1 MKMLE
6 IWPQFP
12 IIINKGHVRLRISDV
27 ANIIAALE
35 QHNRVCKINL
45 GDIPSWA
52 LETISAAMEV
62 LFPALTH
69 LWLDSEDKNPAVLGN
84 SFLGGSAPSLR
95 CIRLNGIPFPAL
107 PHLLLSTH
115 DLVVLHL
122 ENIPQSGY
130 ISPKAMVAGL
140 SALSRL
146 KQLSLEFQS
155 PRSRADRESYP
166 PPLTPV
172 ILPALTKLWFRGDSE
187 YLGDIVSQIDT
198 PLLVYTQI
206 EFFH

>member
-1 MKMLE
+1 MTIFAVPDDVLLEIFDLYLNAHNWTLYRSEMDAWHTLVHVCQTLNLRLLCNTSRSIMKMLD
-6 IWPQFP
+6 IWPHFP
-12 IIINKGHVRLRISDV
+12 IIINEGHVRLRISDV
-27 ANIIAALE
+27 TNITAALG

-45 GDIPSWA
+45 GDTPSWA
-52 LETISAAMEV
+52 LETISAAVEE

-69 LWLDSEDKNPAVLGN
+69 LWLDSEDKNPGVLGN

-95 CIRLNGIPFPAL
+95 CIRLNGIPFLAL

-140 SALSRL
+140 SALN
-146 KQLSLEFQS
+146 KQHLSL
-155 PRSRADRESYP
+155 
-166 PPLTPV
+166 
-172 ILPALTKLWFRGDSE
+172 
-187 YLGDIVSQIDT
+187 
-198 PLLVYTQI
+198 
-206 EFFH
+206 